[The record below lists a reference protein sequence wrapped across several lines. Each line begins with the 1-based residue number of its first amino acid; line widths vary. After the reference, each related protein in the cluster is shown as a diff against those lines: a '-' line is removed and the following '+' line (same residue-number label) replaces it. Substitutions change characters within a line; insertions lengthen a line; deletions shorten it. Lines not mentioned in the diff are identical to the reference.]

1 MAHHIGEYILRGE
14 LRNTRANGVYGW
26 LQFAHDSGVHLEL
39 TGNFRGH
46 LAGKHFKFSTA
57 RFQQAGQKSSDP
69 LPEEIQRL
77 VDRQIGVVG
86 EVRLR
91 RKRVPTVPPADF
103 SQLDSAGQQRCSV
116 EKDCLYLEWYSQN
129 GRVVAE
135 IVEPKIEY
143 VDDQQASPDEPPPVF
158 EPMGDGL
165 DSSIA
170 ETYLD
175 LEGRA
180 TVDSELED
188 GRDDDDQTDMD
199 EDSDADDPYGLFA
212 PDLDQNLADAL
223 KTPDA
228 LLGSDFDQRYD
239 EDGGEPTTR
248 SWDEVIP
255 GLDPA
260 IKAMYEQWD
269 EIFEGNKDEPVS
281 YLFDTPLR
289 LPPPDRVSTD
299 QEAQPLVV
307 AILAKLALLSVAV
320 DVCEHYTALQT
331 YRLLMTEILP
341 TAKVHPNL
349 AASRMIQHYSTSDHC
364 ETCDA
369 EFEAEYNAR
378 QQSDADLSAEDFDDF
393 DEDDDL
399 DEGDDLDEPN

>member
-1 MAHHIGEYILRGE
+1 MAHHIGDYIMRGE

-26 LQFAHDSGVHLEL
+26 LQFTPDSGVHMEL
-39 TGNFRGH
+39 TGNFRGQ
-46 LAGKHFKFSTA
+46 LARKHIKFSTPRSWQSDHK
-57 RFQQAGQKSSDP
+57 RFEP
-69 LPEEIQRL
+69 LPDEIQRL

-86 EVRLR
+86 DVRIR
-91 RKRVPTVPPADF
+91 RVRVPTIPLPEY
-103 SQLDSAGQQRCSV
+103 SQLDPAGQQRCSV

-135 IVEPKIEY
+135 IVDPAIEY
-143 VDDQQASPDEPPPVF
+143 LDEQQSERDEPPEF

-180 TVDSELED
+180 I
-188 GRDDDDQTDMD
+188 DDDDLED
-199 EDSDADDPYGLFA
+199 ELASHEGADLDDADEGDDPYGLFA
-212 PDLDQNLADAL
+212 PDLDQSVAEAL
-223 KTPDA
+223 KSPDSP
-228 LLGSDFDQRYD
+228 LGDEFDGSYNQ
-239 EDGGEPTTR
+239 DGGDGTPR
-248 SWDEVIP
+248 SWDDVIP
-255 GLDPA
+255 GLDPT

-269 EIFEGNKDEPVS
+269 EIFEGKKDEPVS

-299 QEAQPLVV
+299 REAQPLVV

-320 DVCEHYTALQT
+320 DVCEHFTPLQT

-364 ETCDA
+364 DACEA

-378 QQSDADLSAEDFDDF
+378 QPSDDDLSLEDFEDF
-393 DEDDDL
+393 DEDDD
-399 DEGDDLDEPN
+399 DEDDEQF

>member
-1 MAHHIGEYILRGE
+1 MAHHIGDYILRGE

-26 LQFAHDSGVHLEL
+26 LQFAPEAGVHMEL
-39 TGNFRGH
+39 TGNFRGQ
-46 LAGKHFKFSTA
+46 LARKHIKFSTPRA
-57 RFQQAGQKSSDP
+57 QQSVAQQLEP
-69 LPEEIQRL
+69 LPDEVQRL

-86 EVRLR
+86 DVRLR
-91 RKRVPTVPPADF
+91 RVRVPTIPLPEF
-103 SQLDSAGQQRCSV
+103 SQLDRAAQQRCSV

-135 IVEPKIEY
+135 IVDPEIEY
-143 VDDQQASPDEPPPVF
+143 LDDHQVGRDEPPEF

-180 TVDSELED
+180 IADAHPEDELASHDGAEAED
-188 GRDDDDQTDMD
+188 
-199 EDSDADDPYGLFA
+199 DAEGDDPYGLFA
-212 PDLDQNLADAL
+212 PDLEQSLADAL
-223 KTPDA
+223 KSPDSLPA
-228 LLGSDFDQRYD
+228 DEFDELSD
-239 EDGGEPTTR
+239 EDSGLGTPR

-269 EIFEGNKDEPVS
+269 EIFEGKKDEPVS
-281 YLFDTPLR
+281 YLFDSPLR
-289 LPPPDRVSTD
+289 LPPPDRVSSD

-320 DVCEHYTALQT
+320 DVCEHFTPLQT

-364 ETCDA
+364 PACDA
-369 EFEAEYNAR
+369 EFEAEYNAQ
-378 QQSDADLSAEDFDDF
+378 QQSDDDFSAEDFDDF
-393 DEDDDL
+393 SEDEDDEL
-399 DEGDDLDEPN
+399 F